1 MVTRAPVRCYAT
13 YYITQRAT
21 PSTPKTRNIAYF
33 LQHTPHAFRP
43 MFMRSRRT
51 FARHAETQVR
61 KNILHA
67 AQKNRAHKRNAQRGA
82 SRKHCGAQAAQALRS
97 DEHKPRG
104 GNHTG
109 RQSDAW
115 HKQHTPQTS
124 HFEQRQGR
132 AKHHTLSNAHNLTTD
147 NLSTRH
153 VHKLLI
159 TMPSCKQVINK
170 LSTWR

>member
-1 MVTRAPVRCYAT
+1 MHRSVVTPHIISHNAPHRQPPKRGISHIFYSTRHTHFAQCLCGRGALLPAT
-13 YYITQRAT
+13 RKRKCEKISCTRRKKIART
-21 PSTPKTRNIAYF
+21 NATRNA
-33 LQHTPHAFRP
+33 
-43 MFMRSRRT
+43 
-51 FARHAETQVR
+51 
-61 KNILHA
+61 
-67 AQKNRAHKRNAQRGA
+67 
-82 SRKHCGAQAAQALRS
+82 AQAASIAER
-97 DEHKPRG
+97 KPRG
-104 GNHTG
+104 S
-109 RQSDAW
+109 RQASDVSDARTT
-115 HKQHTPQTS
+115 HTPQTS